1 MWHME
6 KHVSLSLG
14 TYWNDV
20 RFEHKEKL
28 NSFSTVSP
36 LSPLSYLI
44 HKKKVAMLLNL
55 SLLYYIVV
63 YRQCTDLYPQ
73 IDLNEVNNNLELQI
87 IAVHESL

>member
-1 MWHME
+1 
-6 KHVSLSLG
+6 
-14 TYWNDV
+14 
-20 RFEHKEKL
+20 
-28 NSFSTVSP
+28 
-36 LSPLSYLI
+36 
-44 HKKKVAMLLNL
+44 MLLNL